1 MEKEELVQ
9 ERDAAAVMKHHVES
23 LKDCDMKTVISDYDE
38 HLIAIV
44 NMDGNHQVDLRRRRF
59 KEATGNRT

>member
-44 NMDGNHQVDLRRRRF
+44 NMTAIPG
-59 KEATGNRT
+59 